1 MTATLASIAAGTV
14 KTLLMNFL
22 SEKLLI
28 QVVLILLKHLSASTH
43 YKLDDKIVE
52 LYEKQLADEI

>member
-14 KTLLMNFL
+14 KSLLMRFF
-22 SEKLLI
+22 SGKMLI
-28 QVVLILLKHLSASTH
+28 QVGLILLKHLSASTH
-43 YKLDDKIVE
+43 NKLDDKIME

>member
-1 MTATLASIAAGTV
+1 MIATLASIAAGTV
-14 KTLLMNFL
+14 KTLLMSFL

-28 QVVLILLKHLSASTH
+28 QVVLILLKHLSATTH
-43 YKLDDKIVE
+43 NKLDDKIVE

>member
-14 KTLLMNFL
+14 KTLLMSFL

-43 YKLDDKIVE
+43 N
-52 LYEKQLADEI
+52 

>member
-14 KTLLMNFL
+14 KTLLMSFL

-43 YKLDDKIVE
+43 NKLGDKIVE